1 VFQNEPRKKKK
12 NKKHGGISR
21 RSHNTLCFVQVQ
33 SSLTAQELE
42 SYGDAGAVVEEVLS
56 SVRTVVAFGGEDK
69 EVARLEFLCSSETD
83 MNILM
88 CMFDERMVV
97 TEYDALECI
106 TLAAFHKQPREFWN
120 LVLLAGYNAVWKF
133 VFDN

>member
-1 VFQNEPRKKKK
+1 MNDKKKQK
-12 NKKHGGISR
+12 VSR

-69 EVARLEFLCSSETD
+69 EVARLEFLCSSQID
-83 MNILM
+83 IMNILM
-88 CMFDERMVV
+88 CMFDKRMVV

-106 TLAAFHKQPREFWN
+106 TLAAFHKEPRKFWN
-120 LVLLAGYNAVWKF
+120 
-133 VFDN
+133 